1 MPEFIPEDE
10 TAEDEYQDVEVPFFE
25 DASKRKHGIK
35 GKGTTKNLGRLK
47 DEISNAISELGGS
60 VKRIVRGKFEGK
72 EVRHGFL
79 VEFTLKGATGRM
91 PVAGLPIK
99 NEKTERKKKQCL
111 KQALY
116 TVRESLEAQYNMKVL
131 TVDSEPLLQYLLI
144 EGQDGTEGT
153 LAEQFKS
160 GDALP
165 AGDQQ

>member
-1 MPEFIPEDE
+1 MPEFVPEDE
-10 TAEDEYQDVEVPFFE
+10 ELEDEYQDVEVPYFE
-25 DASKRKHGIK
+25 DASKSKHGIK
-35 GKGTTKNLGRLK
+35 GKTTSKTLGRLK
-47 DEISNAISELGGS
+47 DEISNAISKLGGS

-79 VEFTLKGATGRM
+79 VEFTLKGANGRM

-99 NEKTERKKKQCL
+99 KQKTDRKKKQCL

-144 EGQDGTEGT
+144 EGQDGSEAT
-153 LAEQFKS
+153 LAEKFQS

-165 AGDQQ
+165 SGEGQ